1 MSLRNIYKHLDKM
14 SKIVRVKFTEPG
26 KSKDKHISQKPH
38 VKYNL
43 DRYNQYS
50 KEQQIK

>member
-1 MSLRNIYKHLDKM
+1 MSLRTIYKHLDKM

-50 KEQQIK
+50 K